1 MEAPSDQD
9 HAQVLREL
17 GGGSDKENANDDG
30 SDKENA
36 SDFVVRPIKPVL
48 PIRQDDQGD
57 QDDELDDDFFPQF
70 DGAASPELGGGET
83 EGEDENG
90 AELEDPPRYA
100 SPPPSQTKRK
110 REPGADH
117 RDTFAANHT
126 DDEREPK
133 RRVSPGP
140 QYDEP
145 RRHFVDGSYS
155 ATKWIIPSCS
165 SLSQRGAASQL
176 KSSQVMRL
184 RLRLLQSPSV

>member
-17 GGGSDKENANDDG
+17 GGGSDKENANDEG

-48 PIRQDDQGD
+48 PIYQDEQGD
-57 QDDELDDDFFPQF
+57 QDGELDDDFFPQF
-70 DGAASPELGGGET
+70 DGAASLGPGGGET

-90 AELEDPPRYA
+90 ADHEDPPRFA

-110 REPGADH
+110 REPGAGH
-117 RDTFAANHT
+117 RFDFAADYT

-133 RRVSPGP
+133 RRVSPEP

-145 RRHFVDGSYS
+145 RRDFVDHGLDI
-155 ATKWIIPSCS
+155 AIKWIIRLPFSQLWAA
-165 SLSQRGAASQL
+165 SLS
-176 KSSQVMRL
+176 KSSQVILCL
-184 RLRLLQSPSV
+184 RPRLLQSPFA